1 MAIDPD
7 KLRNWKLADV
17 AHRYTERDTILY
29 ALGVGLGSDP
39 TDPRQLRY
47 VYERDLAALPSMAV
61 VLAHP
66 GFWLRD
72 PATGVD
78 WAQVLHVGQTL
89 RLHAA
94 LPPAG
99 EVVGT
104 TRVTGLAD
112 KGAGKGALLTSAR
125 EVRDRASGK
134 LLATLTGATLCRGDG
149 GFGGPREVSAPPH
162 PLPGRPPDW
171 VCDLP
176 TLPQAALIYRLSG
189 DDNPL
194 HADPEVARR
203 AGFERPILH
212 GLCTLGVAA
221 HALLREACDYDAG
234 RMRSLDVR
242 FSAPVFPGET
252 IRTEMWRDGGVVSFR
267 ASVPARGILALNH
280 GRAEIAAEAWN

>member
-17 AHRYTERDTILY
+17 THRYTARDTILY
-29 ALGVGLGSDP
+29 ALGVGLGGDP
-39 TDPRQLRY
+39 VDSRQLRY
-47 VYERDLAALPSMAV
+47 VYERDLLALPSMAV
-61 VLAHP
+61 VLGYP
-66 GFWLRD
+66 GFWLKD

-89 RLHAA
+89 RLHAP

-104 TRVTGLAD
+104 TRVTGLSD

-125 EVRDRASGK
+125 EIRDRATGK
-134 LLATLTGATLCRGDG
+134 LLATLAGASLLRGDG
-149 GFGGPREVSAPPH
+149 GFGGASEAAAPPH
-162 PLPGRPPDW
+162 PLPSRAPDM

-189 DDNPL
+189 DYNPL

-221 HALLREACDYDAG
+221 HALLREACGYDAG
-234 RMRSLDVR
+234 RLRALDVR
-242 FSAPVFPGET
+242 FSAPVYPGET
-252 IRTEMWRDGGVVSFR
+252 IRTEMWREGDVISFR
-267 ASVPARGILALNH
+267 AGVPARGVLALNH
-280 GRAEIAAEAWN
+280 GRAEVA